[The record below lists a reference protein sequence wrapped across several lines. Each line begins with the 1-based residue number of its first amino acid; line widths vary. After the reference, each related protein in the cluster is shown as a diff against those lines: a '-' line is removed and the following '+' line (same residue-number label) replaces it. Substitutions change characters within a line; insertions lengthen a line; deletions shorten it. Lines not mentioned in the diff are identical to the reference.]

1 MVAVAALV
9 SWTISGAIGLT
20 MLLRWRRPPSVA
32 LVHLATASVGLAA
45 WVGYLAADRPDWLAW
60 AVFAWLTMINVLG
73 DMLMVGG
80 WRSRTPEPRPRAAR
94 AYVAAAGDLLSGRRR
109 LALAH
114 GLLAP
119 VTYGLVLV
127 TALVG

>member
-1 MVAVAALV
+1 MVAVVALV
-9 SWTISGAIGLT
+9 TWTTSMVIGLA
-20 MLLRWRRPPSVA
+20 MLLRWRRPPRVA
-32 LVHLATASVGLAA
+32 LAHLGTASIGLAA

-60 AVFAWLTMINVLG
+60 AVFAWLTLINVLG
-73 DMLMVGG
+73 DVLMVGG

-94 AYVAAAGDLLSGRRR
+94 AYLAAARDLLSGRRR
-109 LALAH
+109 LALTH

-119 VTYGLVLV
+119 VTYVLVFV